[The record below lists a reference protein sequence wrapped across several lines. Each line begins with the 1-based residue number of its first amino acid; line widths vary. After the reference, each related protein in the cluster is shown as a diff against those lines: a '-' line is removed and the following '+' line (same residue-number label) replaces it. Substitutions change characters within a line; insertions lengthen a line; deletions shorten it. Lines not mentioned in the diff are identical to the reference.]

1 MTVFGAVIL
10 GLILGSFY
18 NVYILRYISG
28 ESVVFPPSH
37 CLHCL
42 HRLAWYELLPV
53 VSYLCLRGR
62 CSYCGVRISLQYPLV
77 ELLSGVV
84 AGALAWRFGLGPALA
99 VHLAAA
105 GVLIVA
111 SGIDARIGIL
121 PDVLLVPATLIAIPA
136 GALLLGHGWLTTLSG
151 CLLGGGSFWLL
162 SVLYRRF
169 RGRDGLGLGDAK
181 LMALL
186 GALAGPLALPSIVL
200 MASLA
205 ALAFSLIARHAA
217 SDSLP
222 FGPWLSAGFITYT
235 LFNGVLS

>member
-1 MTVFGAVIL
+1 MTVLGAAIL

-18 NVYILRYISG
+18 NVCINRYVSG
-28 ESVVFPPSH
+28 ESILFPPSH
-37 CLHCL
+37 CPYCL
-42 HRLAWYELLPV
+42 HWLKWYELIPL

-62 CSYCGVRISLQYPLV
+62 CSYCGVRISLKYHLI
-77 ELLSGVV
+77 ELLSGAV
-84 AGALAWRFGLGPALA
+84 AGALAWRFGLGPDFA
-99 VHLAAA
+99 VYLTAA

-121 PDVLLVPATLIAIPA
+121 PDVLLLPATLIAIPA
-136 GALLLGHGWLTTLSG
+136 GALLGHGWLATLSG

-200 MASLA
+200 IASLS
-205 ALAFSLIARHAA
+205 ALAFSLMARHTA

-222 FGPWLSAGFITYT
+222 FGPWLSAGFFLHTLLPRIT
-235 LFNGVLS
+235 L

>member
-1 MTVFGAVIL
+1 M
-10 GLILGSFY
+10 
-18 NVYILRYISG
+18 
-28 ESVVFPPSH
+28 
-37 CLHCL
+37 
-42 HRLAWYELLPV
+42 
-53 VSYLCLRGR
+53 
-62 CSYCGVRISLQYPLV
+62 
-77 ELLSGVV
+77 
-84 AGALAWRFGLGPALA
+84 AGALAWRVGLVPALA
-99 VHLAAA
+99 FHLAAA
-105 GVLIVA
+105 GDLIVA

-151 CLLGGGSFWLL
+151 CLLDGGSFWLL

>member
-1 MTVFGAVIL
+1 MTVLGAAIL

-18 NVYILRYISG
+18 NVCIFRYISG

-37 CLHCL
+37 CPHCL
-42 HRLAWYELLPV
+42 HQLKWYELIPV

-62 CSYCGVRISLQYPLV
+62 CSYCGVWISLQYPLI

-84 AGALAWRFGLGPALA
+84 AGALAWRFGLGPSFA
-99 VHLAAA
+99 VYLIAA

-121 PDVLLVPATLIAIPA
+121 PDVLLLPATLIAIPA
-136 GALLLGHGWLTTLSG
+136 GALPLGHGWLTTLSG

-186 GALAGPLALPSIVL
+186 GALAGPLALPSIMFMGALLALTFVL
-200 MASLA
+200 IS
-205 ALAFSLIARHAA
+205 RHPPKTP
-217 SDSLP
+217 LP
-222 FGPWLSAGFITYT
+222 FGPWLSISFFLHT
-235 LFNGVLS
+235 LLPRIIL

>member
-1 MTVFGAVIL
+1 MCI
-10 GLILGSFY
+10 
-18 NVYILRYISG
+18 RD
-28 ESVVFPPSH
+28 
-37 CLHCL
+37 
-42 HRLAWYELLPV
+42 R
-53 VSYLCLRGR
+53 
-62 CSYCGVRISLQYPLV
+62 
-77 ELLSGVV
+77 
-84 AGALAWRFGLGPALA
+84 
-99 VHLAAA
+99 
-105 GVLIVA
+105 
-111 SGIDARIGIL
+111 
-121 PDVLLVPATLIAIPA
+121 
-136 GALLLGHGWLTTLSG
+136 LTTLSG